1 MARSM
6 SAFVSCFSSPFGPTI
21 SSVVLPLSNSS
32 NADSSFVFP
41 SMRSPIFAENA
52 AYTKF
57 RKPSVACPQHCRVFR
72 RQIAAQQVMS
82 VAVLCFLQLALV
94 HVEGERLTSH
104 RFGRQRHPN
113 LDKAK
118 CPTRLLLGRPDAQQQ
133 LISTW
138 QAASHGAQL
147 AQQPCQAFAPHGP
160 LFGLPP
166 ITPRQHIQL
175 TLVLVQLHLHALAH
189 LLPRQIQPLFLVL
202 VDHAFGCFY

>member
-1 MARSM
+1 MALSM

-57 RKPSVACPQHCRVFR
+57 RKPS
-72 RQIAAQQVMS
+72 
-82 VAVLCFLQLALV
+82 CFLQLALV